1 MDFFFFVYY
10 YTIHSSILLSSSFFF
25 FPGGTG
31 EDLYELFG
39 KYGAIRQIRLG
50 DQPQKTKGTA
60 FIVFEEIG
68 DAKMA
73 LDRLNGFH
81 LQERYIVGEYDR
93 LKFGF
98 VWDEYDAHK
107 ADIFL
112 SLLPFFK
119 VLYHMPSRSSAKAD
133 LARREAELEELKR
146 LHDIRDE

>member
-1 MDFFFFVYY
+1 MSSQTENRQQSRILFVKNLNYNVK
-10 YTIHSSILLSSSFFF
+10 
-25 FPGGTG
+25 G

-81 LQERYIVGEYDR
+81 LQERYIV
-93 LKFGF
+93 
-98 VWDEYDAHK
+98 
-107 ADIFL
+107 
-112 SLLPFFK
+112 
-119 VLYHMPSRSSAKAD
+119 VLYHIPSRTTAKAD
-133 LARREAELEELKR
+133 LARREAELAELKR
-146 LHDIRDE
+146 MHDIRDE

>member
-1 MDFFFFVYY
+1 MRSFIYNTNLTLFFFY
-10 YTIHSSILLSSSFFF
+10 IL
-25 FPGGTG
+25 G

-81 LQERYIVGEYDR
+81 LQERYIVGEYLCYHIR
-93 LKFGF
+93 LFYNG
-98 VWDEYDAHK
+98 
-107 ADIFL
+107 
-112 SLLPFFK
+112 
-119 VLYHMPSRSSAKAD
+119 
-133 LARREAELEELKR
+133 
-146 LHDIRDE
+146 